1 MTAHGDSSVPFSTR
15 ASAGRAAGT
24 ATVTTALILTLAL
37 QSAVPPFATDMYT
50 PAFPR
55 VTADLATSA
64 SLVGLTLTTFFLG
77 MALGQLLG
85 GPLSDQRGRRTP
97 MIAGGLICTLGA
109 VGCALAPSIGLL
121 IVFRVVQGF
130 GGGFAPMVAPVLGGT
145 VLTLGGT
152 WRTVFWFLV
161 GLGLLM
167 MITAIVFVP
176 ESLPVEQR
184 HGGGLRLF
192 ASGLSEVL
200 RIRLF
205 VGYMLTAALSG
216 LTMMAYIANSSYV
229 LQEQKGLQPMPFAL
243 FFASTALSQ
252 ILLSIV
258 NAKIVGRHF
267 RPRTLIGF
275 GLTLATLAVAALTV
289 GVFALDTPLLL
300 TCAGFLVL
308 MAVQAF
314 IFGNANA
321 LAAAEAPHIAGAA
334 SAVLGVTQA
343 VAMATSAPLASSG
356 GAATAVPMIWV
367 MIIGVAGSL
376 FAYLVLARPSADR
389 TIEPSLTG
397 GGVPVAHQYLVVAN
411 RTLGGQELLDA
422 IRDRMSRGPAE
433 FWVLVP
439 ATPTTH
445 LVNDFNA
452 LSCAFPVD
460 PDVLP
465 GAADVRTRDQAIA
478 EAKSNLDT
486 EFAIRR
492 DHPLNVAAGYL
503 PLARLGSPTSCPR
516 QNQCSADGHHFPKQ
530 RRPTIPSAGRR
541 RDALSKYTFQG
552 RTGVARQISRICSAS
567 CPSGSALPSAE
578 RAIVPR
584 KGGTYLEPSSVRSAA
599 RLIETDQPKVV
610 RQ

>member
-216 LTMMAYIANSSYV
+216 LTMMAYIANSSNV

-267 RPRTLIGF
+267 PAAHPDRVRAHPRHPRRRGPDRRRIRSRH
-275 GLTLATLAVAALTV
+275 
-289 GVFALDTPLLL
+289 P
-300 TCAGFLVL
+300 
-308 MAVQAF
+308 
-314 IFGNANA
+314 
-321 LAAAEAPHIAGAA
+321 AAAHLRRVPRPDGGP
-334 SAVLGVTQA
+334 GVHLRQ
-343 VAMATSAPLASSG
+343 
-356 GAATAVPMIWV
+356 
-367 MIIGVAGSL
+367 
-376 FAYLVLARPSADR
+376 RQR
-389 TIEPSLTG
+389 T
-397 GGVPVAHQYLVVAN
+397 
-411 RTLGGQELLDA
+411 R
-422 IRDRMSRGPAE
+422 RRRGPA
-433 FWVLVP
+433 
-439 ATPTTH
+439 H
-445 LVNDFNA
+445 
-452 LSCAFPVD
+452 
-460 PDVLP
+460 
-465 GAADVRTRDQAIA
+465 
-478 EAKSNLDT
+478 
-486 EFAIRR
+486 RR
-492 DHPLNVAAGYL
+492 CRLRRPRRHPSSG
-503 PLARLGSPTSCPR
+503 
-516 QNQCSADGHHFPKQ
+516 DGHL
-530 RRPTIPSAGRR
+530 RPSRQLRR
-541 RDALSKYTFQG
+541 RRHRCSHDLGHDHRRRRLAL
-552 RTGVARQISRICSAS
+552 RLPRP
-567 CPSGSALPSAE
+567 CP
-578 RAIVPR
+578 AI
-584 KGGTYLEPSSVRSAA
+584 G
-599 RLIETDQPKVV
+599 
-610 RQ
+610 

>member
-1 MTAHGDSSVPFSTR
+1 MTTHGDSSVPLSTT
-15 ASAGRAAGT
+15 APAGRAAGT
-24 ATVTTALILTLAL
+24 ATATTALILTLAL

-64 SLVGLTLTTFFLG
+64 SQVGLTLTTFFLG

-85 GPLSDQRGRRTP
+85 GPLSDQRGRRIP
-97 MIAGGLICTLGA
+97 MIVGGLICTLGA

-130 GGGFAPMVAPVLGGT
+130 GGGVAAVVARAVVVDVAKGDLLAKVMSIMMALGGLAPMVAPVLGGT

-161 GLGLLM
+161 GFGLLM

-176 ESLPVEQR
+176 ESLPRERR
-184 HGGGLRLF
+184 HGGGLRQF
-192 ASGLSEVL
+192 ASGLSQVL
-200 RIRLF
+200 RIRLY

-216 LTMMAYIANSSYV
+216 FTMMAYIANSSYV
-229 LQEQKGLQPMPFAL
+229 LQVQKGLRPLPFAL
-243 FFASTALSQ
+243 FFASTALAQ
-252 ILLSIV
+252 ILLSV
-258 NAKIVGRHF
+258 LNAKIVGRRF
-267 RPRTLIGF
+267 QPRILIGF

-300 TCAGFLVL
+300 TCAGFLIL

-356 GAATAVPMIWV
+356 GATTAVPMIWV
-367 MIIGVAGSL
+367 MIAGVAGSL

-389 TIEPSLTG
+389 TIEPSPTDR
-397 GGVPVAHQYLVVAN
+397 GVPVVHQYLVVAN
-411 RTLGGQELLDA
+411 HTLGGQELLDA
-422 IRDRMSRGPAE
+422 IRDRMTRGPTE

-439 ATPTTH
+439 ATPTIH
-445 LVNDFNA
+445 LVKDFNA

-460 PDVLP
+460 PDLLP
-465 GAADVRTRDQAIA
+465 SAADVRTRDQGIA

-486 EFAIRR
+486 EL
-492 DHPLNVAAGYL
+492 H
-503 PLARLGSPTSCPR
+503 RLREIGAT
-516 QNQCSADGHHFPKQ
+516 ADGAVGDPDPMKAIEKTLAQ
-530 RRPTIPSAGRR
+530 RRFDEII
-541 RDALSKYTFQG
+541 LSTLPPG
-552 RTGVARQISRICSAS
+552 ISRWLAWD
-567 CPSGSALPSAE
+567 LPHRV
-578 RAIVPR
+578 RARTDVPLTVITSR
-584 KGGTYLEPSSVRSAA
+584 SRAGEQSRPRNAKGATP
-599 RLIETDQPKVV
+599 
-610 RQ
+610 